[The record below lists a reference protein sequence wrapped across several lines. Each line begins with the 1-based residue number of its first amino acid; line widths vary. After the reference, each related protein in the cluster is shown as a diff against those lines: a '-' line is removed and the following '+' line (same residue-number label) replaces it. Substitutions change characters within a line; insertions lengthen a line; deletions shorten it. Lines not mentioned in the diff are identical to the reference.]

1 MSHLQPPRVESP
13 LVALQDTPNILS
25 EFPMRVPLL
34 RLYRR
39 LNIPIARRDCRICM
53 GLITRTR
60 YLVPVVTSKAAQSL
74 QTGRVDM
81 AWQGMLCE
89 DKRGDPP
96 GWKVEGACMEE
107 TGAVSDRPPHAAYSL
122 HAHASRRA
130 RTEKMSA
137 AFTLERRYRLLSTPP
152 LGWPACSLVRSEAA
166 EDTSGSARKRGHA
179 VKDCHVSYMQTGK
192 SCRL

>member
-1 MSHLQPPRVESP
+1 MSHLPPPRVESP
-13 LVALQDTPNILS
+13 LVALQDAPNILS

-39 LNIPIARRDCRICM
+39 LNIPTARRECRICM

-60 YLVPVVTSKAAQSL
+60 YLVPVMTSEAAQSL

-96 GWKVEGACMEE
+96 RWKVEGACAAWKRQGPCR
-107 TGAVSDRPPHAAYSL
+107 TGRPMRHTAYML
-122 HAHASRRA
+122 MQVGVLAQRRCQ
-130 RTEKMSA
+130 
-137 AFTLERRYRLLSTPP
+137 RLLPWGEGTGCCDLPP
-152 LGWPACSLVRSEAA
+152 GLAGMLAYKV
-166 EDTSGSARKRGHA
+166 
-179 VKDCHVSYMQTGK
+179 
-192 SCRL
+192 

>member
-1 MSHLQPPRVESP
+1 MSHLPPPRVESP
-13 LVALQDTPNILS
+13 LVALQDAPNILS

-39 LNIPIARRDCRICM
+39 LNIPTARRECRICM

-60 YLVPVVTSKAAQSL
+60 YLVPVMTNEAAQSL

-81 AWQGMLCE
+81 AWQSMLCE

-96 GWKVEGACMEE
+96 RWKVEGACMEE

-137 AFTLERRYRLLSTPP
+137 AFTLGRRYRLLRPSPWI
-152 LGWPACSLVRSEAA
+152 GRH
-166 EDTSGSARKRGHA
+166 AR
-179 VKDCHVSYMQTGK
+179 
-192 SCRL
+192 L